1 MINEAFRP
9 PAEMLAYY
17 RRMVA
22 AFEHAERELGTAA
35 INFEGNM
42 VDIAAYKRALKIIA
56 KG

>member
-22 AFEHAERELGTAA
+22 AFEHAVRELGTAA